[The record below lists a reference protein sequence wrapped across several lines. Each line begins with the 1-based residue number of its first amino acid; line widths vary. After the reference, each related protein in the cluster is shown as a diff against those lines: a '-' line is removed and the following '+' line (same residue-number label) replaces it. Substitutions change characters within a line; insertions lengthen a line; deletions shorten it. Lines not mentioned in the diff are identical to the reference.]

1 MKTAANYLPDTNAVQ
16 ACARRMRQKAWK
28 NKTADTR
35 AHGVSIA
42 GSDASDGKSASGS
55 AKIVVF
61 LRGERP

>member
-1 MKTAANYLPDTNAVQ
+1 MAMKTAANYLPHTNAVQ

-42 GSDASDGKSASGS
+42 AGTLL
-55 AKIVVF
+55 F
-61 LRGERP
+61 LVLNHFSL